1 MKRTSSYI
9 GTLSTYDE
17 QAVADIRAQVAFQ
30 NAVLKL
36 KGSTN
41 RYRLVVRPRLGRNSP
56 YSHLYRR
63 GGPLHRYTSQDIKRE
78 HGVRFDMYLHR
89 RYDYRY

>member
-17 QAVADIRAQVAFQ
+17 SAIADIREQVAFQ
-30 NAVLKL
+30 NAVLKR

-41 RYRLVVRPRLGRNSP
+41 RYRLVVRARLGKNSP
-56 YSHLYRR
+56 YRHLYRV
-63 GGPLHRYTSQDIKRE
+63 GGKLHRYSSQDIRRE

>member
-9 GTLSTYDE
+9 GTLSKYDE

-41 RYRLVVRPRLGRNSP
+41 RYRLVVRPRLGKNSP
-56 YSHLYRR
+56 YRHLYRV
-63 GGPLHRYTSQDIKRE
+63 GGKLHRYSSQDIRRE
-78 HGVRFDMYLHR
+78 HGQRFDLYLR
-89 RYDYRY
+89 RRR